1 MKKISLLGA
10 TGSIGWQTYDILK
23 EQRDAFQLVAFSS
36 GKNIEKTREMID
48 TLQPEL
54 VSVQLEEDAQML
66 AKDYPAIQFTFG
78 AQGLVEV
85 ATHPDSTVLVN
96 AVLGSVGLESTLAAI
111 RMGKTIAIANKET
124 LVTAGHLVMAEA
136 KKHHATILPVDSEHS
151 AIFQSM
157 NGENPKNI
165 ERLIIT
171 ASGGSFRD
179 QTREQLKHVTVADAL
194 NHPNWSMGAKITI
207 DSATMM
213 NKGLEVIEA
222 HVLFDMPYD
231 KIDVLLHRESIIH
244 SLVEYHDTSVIAQLG
259 TPDMRVPIQYAL
271 SYPDRIPLQNSQRLN
286 LAQIGQLHFSEMDFE
301 RYPALR
307 LAYEAGRTGGTILT
321 AMNAANEAAV
331 AAFLQGKI
339 TFLEIDET
347 IERVM
352 QAHQNIAVPDLQTI
366 LHVDSETRK
375 IVLDMVK

>member
-1 MKKISLLGA
+1 VKKISLLGA

-36 GKNIEKTREMID
+36 GKNLEKTREMIE
-48 TLQPEL
+48 TLKPEL
-54 VSVQLEEDAQML
+54 VSVQLEEDALTL
-66 AKDYPAIQFTFG
+66 AKEFPNIQFTFG
-78 AQGLVEV
+78 AKGLVEV

-136 KKHHATILPVDSEHS
+136 KKYKVAILPVDSEHS

-179 QTREQLKHVTVADAL
+179 KTREQLKDVTVADAL

-271 SYPDRIPLQNSQRLN
+271 SYPDRIPLQNGQRLN
-286 LAQIGQLHFSEMDFE
+286 LAQIGQLHFQEMDFE

-307 LAYEAGRTGGTILT
+307 LAYEAGRMGGTILT